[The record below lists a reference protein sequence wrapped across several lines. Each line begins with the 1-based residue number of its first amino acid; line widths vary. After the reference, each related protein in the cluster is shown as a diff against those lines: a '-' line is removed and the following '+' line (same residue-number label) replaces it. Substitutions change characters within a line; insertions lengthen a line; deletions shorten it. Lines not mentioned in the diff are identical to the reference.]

1 MGFFSFLF
9 SKKSKDDILTSIFK
23 VAEKGMYNINFALT
37 REGQFEVL
45 MFDIW
50 LGTRLMEEQ
59 NIEIDYV
66 VWQNRIEDYL
76 KQIIRKKGLPIEN
89 KYERVYAF
97 REEGWEHDIMGLIH
111 SDYPRTRQFLPS
123 YMYLC
128 MVAEPLLVFDDET
141 TVNKIEE
148 VPLSDV
154 ADFLSPFCEHYSWL
168 IKTVMNLKKRYYE

>member
-9 SKKSKDDILTSIFK
+9 SKESKDDILTSIFK
-23 VAEKGMYNINFALT
+23 VAEKGMRNINFPLT

-59 NIEIDYV
+59 NIEIDCV
-66 VWQNRIEDYL
+66 VLQNRIEDYL
-76 KQIIRKKGLPIEN
+76 KQAIPKIGLPIEK
-89 KYERVYAF
+89 KYERVYIF
-97 REEGWEHDIMGLIH
+97 REEGWEHDVRGLIH

-128 MVAEPLLVFDDET
+128 MVAKPLLVFDNKT
-141 TVNKIEE
+141 TANKIEE
-148 VPLSDV
+148 VSLSDV
-154 ADFLSPFCEHYSWL
+154 ADFLGPFCEHYSWL
-168 IKTVMNLKKRYYE
+168 IKAIMNLIKKRS